1 MRIHQGGLAYLS
13 RGVDS
18 RFIPYPSVWDK
29 ICFLFSPHSN
39 LSQNGRPAGHGC
51 LKLIQSW
58 ILHSMIDV
66 QFLIHRSSIVIPEG
80 SQRLT
85 ASPQAFTVP
94 GQLTVTIEW
103 SLDLVL
109 IIGFMLHSINP
120 YAKYKRT
127 YRKKALLIQY
137 PSKKCPILFIF
148 SATIPHPTMKEGGAI
163 PA

>member
-1 MRIHQGGLAYLS
+1 MKIHQGGLECMS
-13 RGVDS
+13 RVE
-18 RFIPYPSVWDK
+18 
-29 ICFLFSPHSN
+29 
-39 LSQNGRPAGHGC
+39 NGRPVGHRC

-58 ILHSMIDV
+58 ISHSMIDV
-66 QFLIHRSSIVIPEG
+66 QFLIHRSGIVIPEG

-120 YAKYKRT
+120 SARYKRT

-137 PSKKCPILFIF
+137 PSNRCLILFRY
-148 SATIPHPTMKEGGAI
+148 SATILDSTMKKGGVVTE
-163 PA
+163 